1 MQLCPSAEMRAPF
14 RLNLFVFLIT
24 FKHVHQKWIYILF
37 IYELHHK
44 TTNKI
49 KRKKKKRKEKKRKK
63 KKMTKM
69 AGKPQQRSQLQLTQ
83 NIKENKTRSDRGG
96 KSYQSLSSK

>member
-1 MQLCPSAEMRAPF
+1 M
-14 RLNLFVFLIT
+14 
-24 FKHVHQKWIYILF
+24 K
-37 IYELHHK
+37 
-44 TTNKI
+44 
-49 KRKKKKRKEKKRKK
+49 KKKKRKEKKRKK

>member
-1 MQLCPSAEMRAPF
+1 M
-14 RLNLFVFLIT
+14 
-24 FKHVHQKWIYILF
+24 
-37 IYELHHK
+37 
-44 TTNKI
+44 
-49 KRKKKKRKEKKRKK
+49 KKKKKKEKKK
-63 KKMTKM
+63 KKMTKTTKM

>member
-1 MQLCPSAEMRAPF
+1 MDLS
-14 RLNLFVFLIT
+14 
-24 FKHVHQKWIYILF
+24 F
-37 IYELHHK
+37 IYLW
-44 TTNKI
+44 TSPYNNNQNKQ
-49 KRKKKKRKEKKRKK
+49 KKKKKEKKRKK

>member
-1 MQLCPSAEMRAPF
+1 MDL
-14 RLNLFVFLIT
+14 
-24 FKHVHQKWIYILF
+24 YF
-37 IYELHHK
+37 IYLWTSPHNNNQ
-44 TTNKI
+44 NKQM
-49 KRKKKKRKEKKRKK
+49 KKKKKKRKK

>member
-1 MQLCPSAEMRAPF
+1 M
-14 RLNLFVFLIT
+14 
-24 FKHVHQKWIYILF
+24 KK
-37 IYELHHK
+37 K
-44 TTNKI
+44 
-49 KRKKKKRKEKKRKK
+49 KKKKRKEKK
-63 KKMTKM
+63 KKMKKM